1 MTPLYWPIMVF
12 IEGFV
17 FLPIGKN
24 ERRKTEKIIKI
35 GTYISH
41 YKTII
46 CSNHATYW
54 YYAESRWG
62 LPSFSV
68 RPSLPSSASS
78 SSP

>member
-17 FLPIGKN
+17 FLPIDKN

-46 CSNHATYW
+46 CSNHATY
-54 YYAESRWG
+54 
-62 LPSFSV
+62 
-68 RPSLPSSASS
+68 
-78 SSP
+78 